1 MLAYCLCNFFIV
13 YFSPTKLLSSCFLVS
28 RSEAGFWAT
37 ACGLSCVLGM
47 IAAGQSF
54 DMCVVVACV
63 CAAWSL
69 LQQQKT
75 QKIANRGFSE
85 RAGHVMV
92 FFLTSLCC
100 QIWQFHLWVGPF
112 VVGFL
117 FFFFRRQW
125 YVQLLYEDRGLSLSG
140 FHRGDRCALSRLSSR
155 LRDNILF

>member
-1 MLAYCLCNFFIV
+1 
-13 YFSPTKLLSSCFLVS
+13 
-28 RSEAGFWAT
+28 
-37 ACGLSCVLGM
+37 M

-100 QIWQFHLWVGPF
+100 QIWQFHL
-112 VVGFL
+112 
-117 FFFFRRQW
+117 
-125 YVQLLYEDRGLSLSG
+125 
-140 FHRGDRCALSRLSSR
+140 
-155 LRDNILF
+155 